1 VAWTVEAKFGSVMPQ
16 KERPQRERT
25 MVKEKFPENPK
36 IRVTEKKSKFKKVKL
51 SPPSRSGA
59 KQDGKKA

>member
-1 VAWTVEAKFGSVMPQ
+1 MPQ
-16 KERPQRERT
+16 RERPQRERT

-36 IRVTEKKSKFKKVKL
+36 IKVTEKKTKFKKVKL